1 MRSCVLLLTIA
12 DFSGADE
19 INSQDVP
26 EERGY
31 CAEKGI
37 RCDDIQLLHWS
48 QVQVQRQRIQLRL
61 QKEVKPLFEGT
72 ISEFCDY

>member
-1 MRSCVLLLTIA
+1 MRTSTILGLCAVVVLLLTIA

-19 INSQDVP
+19 INAQDAP

-37 RCDDIQLLHWS
+37 RCDDIHCCTGLKCKCNDS
-48 QVQVQRQRIQLRL
+48 GYNCVCR
-61 QKEVKPLFEGT
+61 KK
-72 ISEFCDY
+72 